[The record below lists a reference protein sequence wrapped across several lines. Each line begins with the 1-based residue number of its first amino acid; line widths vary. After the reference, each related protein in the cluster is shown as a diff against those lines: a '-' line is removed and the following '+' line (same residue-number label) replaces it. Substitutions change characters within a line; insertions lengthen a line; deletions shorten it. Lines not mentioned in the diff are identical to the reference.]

1 MVSYS
6 AQTFSTPVIWVFR
19 PTGENSG
26 LTMWHRILHVYASK
40 SFFELAMHCLVSA
53 NQKHSLWIAYQ
64 NAAISKLE
72 ASASENWII
81 LWDGHFEKAPLIILQ
96 NFWQNFML
104 CLIKILFFCDIWV
117 RLWLRIYFTEYQHP
131 IPLEKL
137 QPRLFLWRVSVLK
150 S

>member
-26 LTMWHRILHVYASK
+26 LTMWHRIPHVYVGK
-40 SFFELAMHCLVSA
+40 PFFELAMHCLVSA
-53 NQKHSLWIAYQ
+53 NQNTPCESR
-64 NAAISKLE
+64 ISKCSNIKIRSFSFWKLDYFVR
-72 ASASENWII
+72 WP
-81 LWDGHFEKAPLIILQ
+81 LWKSTFDTTK
-96 NFWQNFML
+96 FWQNFML
-104 CLIKILFFCDIWV
+104 CLIKIIFFCDIWV

-137 QPRLFLWRVSVLK
+137 QPRLFLWRISVLK